1 MLSYFLLEVG
11 VVVKYQLVESGYALF
26 GERNE
31 EYFLMQGNFE
41 RKNAIIIGSI
51 IKQVTNE
58 GGQFLLENNGVV
70 YLMQMKHKILSYFVR
85 RIFDNKP
92 A

>member
-31 EYFLMQGNFE
+31 EYFLMQGNFKT
-41 RKNAIIIGSI
+41 KNAMIIVIGSI

-70 YLMQMKHKILSYFVR
+70 YIQ
-85 RIFDNKP
+85 
-92 A
+92 

>member
-11 VVVKYQLVESGYALF
+11 VVVKYQLVESGMPYLVK
-26 GERNE
+26 EMKNT
-31 EYFLMQGNFE
+31 FLMQGNFE
-41 RKNAIIIGSI
+41 TKNAMIIGSI

-70 YLMQMKHKILSYFVR
+70 YI
-85 RIFDNKP
+85 
-92 A
+92 

>member
-51 IKQVTNE
+51 IKQVVTNE
-58 GGQFLLENNGVV
+58 GGQFSLENNGVV
-70 YLMQMKHKILSYFVR
+70 YI
-85 RIFDNKP
+85 
-92 A
+92 